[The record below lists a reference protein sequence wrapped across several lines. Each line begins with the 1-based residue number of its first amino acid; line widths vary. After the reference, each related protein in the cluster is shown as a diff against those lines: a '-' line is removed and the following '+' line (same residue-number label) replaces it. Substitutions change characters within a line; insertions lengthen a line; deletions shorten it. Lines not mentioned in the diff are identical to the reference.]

1 MTSATPL
8 LQAPELAA
16 TEMQILRAYAAG
28 RSYAEMAAELHIGID
43 SVKNRA
49 KTLLAKLGAANAA
62 QAVAAGYDC
71 GLLKPPFRTPPQ
83 PPAPPPMLPPLERDL
98 LAVAQ
103 AVVWGDPNRTARPM
117 AMRALTQARV
127 EGRVR

>member
-1 MTSATPL
+1 MTPATPL

-49 KTLLAKLGAANAA
+49 KALLAKLGAANAA

-71 GLLKPPFRTPPQ
+71 GLLKPPFRTPPMM
-83 PPAPPPMLPPLERDL
+83 PALERDL

-103 AVVWGDPNRTARPM
+103 AVAWGNPNGTARPM
-117 AMRALTQARV
+117 AMRALAQARA